1 MRIKI
6 TLAAVLLALG
16 FATITT
22 ARQGAEGARN
32 PAPGESKASL
42 RPKLARLRAEVELMQ
57 LEHEADVSILKDL
70 VKDLK
75 NLEMMKNA
83 QNSRELAP
91 LLDEL
96 RKQGEGL
103 QPILPAIPAR
113 FAEQFKHQAE
123 NEEKAKALVDEATL
137 KLGRVAYD
145 DFKKGFVERSTALNE
160 KQLELLDLE
169 QRMSLLP

>member
-6 TLAAVLLALG
+6 TLAAALLALG
-16 FATITT
+16 FATITA
-22 ARQGAEGARN
+22 ARQGPEVRKDQA
-32 PAPGESKASL
+32 PADSKAAL

-75 NLEMMKNA
+75 NLELMKNA
-83 QNSRELAP
+83 QNSKELAP

-96 RKQGEGL
+96 RKQGEGVS
-103 QPILPAIPAR
+103 PILPAIPAG
-113 FAEQFKHQAE
+113 FAEQVKQQAE
-123 NEEKAKALVDEATL
+123 NQEKAKALVDDATL
-137 KLGRVAYD
+137 KLARIAYD
-145 DFKKGFVERSTALNE
+145 DFKKGFVDRATALNE

-169 QRMSLLP
+169 QRMSMLP